1 MTRSSRFLP
10 SHSAATT
17 RPFRGQRWSRILL
30 IACHLAEHRDS
41 LRPALASW
49 DRIAIQASLASSGVC
64 AAAPADEASLLA
76 AISLVATKGW
86 LFGRWQRPLWRRIA
100 AVLQGMNRRKSL
112 AGLAMVAGLALVSV
126 GAYFVR
132 IHSYTYW
139 QESVAPVAR
148 EAALVQQKAV
158 ITVRLATG
166 VGVVPLGA
174 SVHAEG
180 VLIEIN
186 KLNLTLAQLIV
197 TSTDPE
203 VLKSAYAEHP
213 EARQVAEHDRVL
225 VNLARHHLQLAREE
239 LDKANEV
246 LLYAKKWHGISP
258 VATLSDGLSRRW
270 SSEVAALNDALN
282 SGDIGKME
290 QADRQLENLRAGSKL
305 AEKAGRIV
313 GTLAPDD
320 RAMAAPYLAV
330 VDDAVARGELKKA
343 GPALDAL
350 SNMQKLAPLSYSL
363 YLLSIPGEKTFV
375 VKQDA
380 GNPALKHYYLIV
392 QATNEHGAPVA
403 VPVHDSQLN
412 KDAEAGRFGVEVSA
426 DTFEQSRSQREKD
439 DSLQLVGRKSA
450 GTVATSFAI
459 PVLQGRITHW

>member
-1 MTRSSRFLP
+1 M
-10 SHSAATT
+10 
-17 RPFRGQRWSRILL
+17 
-30 IACHLAEHRDS
+30 DVV
-41 LRPALASW
+41 
-49 DRIAIQASLASSGVC
+49 AIQASLARSGVC
-64 AAAPADEASLLA
+64 AAGPADEASLLA
-76 AISLVATKGW
+76 AISLVAKKSW

-100 AVLQGMNRRKSL
+100 AVLQGMNRRKMQ
-112 AGLAMVAGLALVSV
+112 AGLVIVSGLALVSV

-139 QESVAPVAR
+139 RESVAPVAR
-148 EAALVQQKAV
+148 DAALVQQKAV

-180 VLIEIN
+180 VLLEVN

-197 TSTDPE
+197 ASTDPE

-213 EARQVAEHDRVL
+213 DAREVAEHDRVL

-239 LDKANEV
+239 LDKANKV

-258 VATLSDGLSRRW
+258 VATLSDGLSTKW

-290 QADRQLENLRAGSKL
+290 QADRQLESIREGNKL
-305 AEKAGRIV
+305 AEKANRIV
-313 GTLAPDD
+313 ASLAPDD
-320 RAMAAPYLAV
+320 RAIAAPYLAV
-330 VDDAVARGELKKA
+330 VDDAVARGELEKA

-350 SNMQKLAPLSYSL
+350 SKMQKLVPLSYSL

-375 VKQDA
+375 VKHDA
-380 GNPALKHYYLIV
+380 GNPTVEHYYLIV

-412 KDAEAGRFGVEVSA
+412 EDTEARRFGIEVSV
-426 DTFEQSRSQREKD
+426 DTFDQSRSQREKD